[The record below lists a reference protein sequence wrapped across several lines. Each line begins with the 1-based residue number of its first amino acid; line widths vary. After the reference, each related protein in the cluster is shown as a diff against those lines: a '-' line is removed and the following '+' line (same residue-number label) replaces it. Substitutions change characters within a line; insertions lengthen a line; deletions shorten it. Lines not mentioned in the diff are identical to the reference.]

1 MWTLF
6 ITAYLNRRKY
16 AAVSNNNAT
25 KRYNNQIVN
34 LRFLRGSI
42 GEILWEKCDK
52 ISKNTNISLI
62 TDTISNDI
70 DTSKKPIC
78 KVPIRYRYIDIG
90 DISNIIYLQITVKR
104 AQTSTKAS
112 IFYKLNQQWLQ
123 DIRKRISGLIRMS
136 AGSIPKCCGFM
147 RALLSCRCHSFRR
160 VSW

>member
-90 DISNIIYLQITVKR
+90 DISNICTIYRPVSVVDK
-104 AQTSTKAS
+104 STTTLCHCPESAN
-112 IFYKLNQQWLQ
+112 LNQGVYIL
-123 DIRKRISGLIRMS
+123 
-136 AGSIPKCCGFM
+136 
-147 RALLSCRCHSFRR
+147 
-160 VSW
+160 

>member
-34 LRFLRGSI
+34 LRFLRGPI

-90 DISNIIYLQITVKR
+90 DISNICTIYRPVSVVDK
-104 AQTSTKAS
+104 STTTEKCVVDERKPQPRRLYS
-112 IFYKLNQQWLQ
+112 ISSTNS
-123 DIRKRISGLIRMS
+123 DCRIFENEF
-136 AGSIPKCCGFM
+136 PD
-147 RALLSCRCHSFRR
+147 
-160 VSW
+160 